1 MPALDPNSM
10 FIWLPKVVAAGVPH
24 PRTIMMEVDRRKLT
38 DCFDPDEATD
48 ENLLKSIAEAS
59 EAFGYP
65 LFLRTDLASGKHS
78 WERSCHVPSRDL
90 LFPNL
95 SGVIEAN
102 ELAGVL
108 GLDYAGLAFRELLEL
123 DATFTA
129 FDGMPVARERRY
141 FAEAGAVQCRHA
153 YWFEGAIERSW
164 SPKPPDW
171 KERLAIL
178 NDESTDPPELA
189 EWASRVTA
197 LLPGAWSVDFAC
209 LRDRRHWVLI
219 DMALAHQS
227 WHPEHLS

>member
-1 MPALDPNSM
+1 MAALDPNSM
-10 FIWLPKVVAAGVPH
+10 FVWLPKVVEAGIPH
-24 PRTIMMEVDRRKLT
+24 PRTVMLEVDRWKLT
-38 DCFDPDEATD
+38 NCFDPDEETD
-48 ENLLKSIAEAS
+48 AALLRTIAETA

-78 WERSCHVPSRDL
+78 WNRSCYIPSREVL
-90 LFPNL
+90 IQHVG
-95 SGVIEAN
+95 GVIEAN
-102 ELAGVL
+102 EMANVV

-123 DATFTA
+123 DSTFTA

-141 FAEAGAVQCRHA
+141 FAAAGVVQCRHA

-164 SPKPPDW
+164 WEKPPDW
-171 KERLAIL
+171 KERLALL

-189 EWASRVTA
+189 EWASRVTR

-227 WHPEHLS
+227 WHPEHTP